1 MVLSGQV
8 RYRTEKHLFD
18 FTIRRS
24 LTTLAGAASEEY
36 RDRSQMREG
45 GGLKSEWELE
55 GKSGGENFLKNFSC
69 EVSESQRV

>member
-24 LTTLAGAASEEY
+24 LMT
-36 RDRSQMREG
+36 
-45 GGLKSEWELE
+45 
-55 GKSGGENFLKNFSC
+55 GKSRSVECRDKPD
-69 EVSESQRV
+69 ERVRRVEE